1 MVALT
6 LWVLASLPFVQAAA
20 GQSRLRKVNMHEV
33 EVDLENSLSDL
44 LGGAS
49 PSASKR
55 LAAIQANI
63 WQTFQALPKNAAGRL
78 APAAVR
84 YIVHSYFAKE
94 HGWLIKGLEPHGHVQ
109 TNVTQ
114 VHDINVLQDKVPVI
128 VEHLLEAR
136 QVDRGLALS
145 DVVAMVAVLEQ
156 LMFDESVTLLEA
168 AYTLN
173 GLSTDVEIEEVQLHK
188 VLQSYVVLFG
198 QGSKADLADADYHH
212 ALVKRRRAEVEA
224 FEQDIVLNFEYA
236 RRHRV
241 NPFRPSKYTFQVTA
255 EIMEVVAQLYGKWQN
270 AECRAMKAHLSELD
284 SEGSGRVPLG
294 LFYAQPEG
302 GPYQFSESSEY
313 LRQIGALDESS
324 SASSPQVRI
333 ANYIAGPSNCIASSS
348 YYSVCCLSD
357 CDHIFNE
364 LEHQVLAPATSPE
377 RLLALVGNI
386 SETQLPEGLPE
397 KLHAIAAQHGGEV
410 PLHGR
415 LFAQWLHFA
424 FPHECPYPSVLENAT
439 ALTASQWLSGSESK
453 ASAEEREQH
462 LGAPICGRD
471 GCADSN
477 FNIDELWSEY
487 EVLPVHEPTSSP
499 TVTAAGIARTLVQVA
514 AILVALRSA
523 IAAWSAGASSFGGPS
538 KKNDDVGH
546 RRKMTIA
553 DYATSFGGASKR
565 NDDYRLPF

>member
-1 MVALT
+1 L
-6 LWVLASLPFVQAAA
+6 
-20 GQSRLRKVNMHEV
+20 
-33 EVDLENSLSDL
+33 EVDVETSLSEL
-44 LGGAS
+44 LDSAS

-55 LAAIQANI
+55 FTAIEASI
-63 WQTFQALPKNAAGRL
+63 WQTFQALPKNTAGRL

-84 YIVHSYFAKE
+84 YIVHGYFAKE
-94 HGWLIKGLEPHGHVQ
+94 HGWLIKGLEPHGHAQ

-114 VHDINVLQDKVPVI
+114 VHDISVLQDKVPEL
-128 VEHLLEAR
+128 VERLLETR
-136 QVDRGLALS
+136 QGDRGLALN

-168 AYTLN
+168 AYKLN
-173 GLSTDVEIEEVQLHK
+173 GLSTDEHLTEAQLHA

-198 QGSKADLADADYHH
+198 QGAKADLTDAERHQRLLN
-212 ALVKRRRAEVEA
+212 ARRAEVEE

-241 NPFRPSKYTFQVTA
+241 NPFTPQQYSFQTTA

-284 SEGSGRVPLG
+284 PEGSGRVPLG

-302 GPYQFSESSEY
+302 GAYQFTESSEY
-313 LRQIGALDESS
+313 LRQIGALDETTTG
-324 SASSPQVRI
+324 SPQVRI
-333 ANYIAGPSNCIASSS
+333 ANYVAGPSNCIASSS
-348 YYSVCCLSD
+348 YYSLCCLSD

-364 LEHQVLAPATSPE
+364 LEHQVLAPAVVPE
-377 RLLALVGNI
+377 KLLTLVRNMTD
-386 SETQLPEGLPE
+386 SLLPEALTE

-424 FPHECPYPSVLENAT
+424 FPHECPYPSVLESAT
-439 ALTASQWLSGSESK
+439 ALTASQWLSGGESV

-462 LGAPICGRD
+462 LGTALPSAAG
-471 GCADSN
+471 N
-477 FNIDELWSEY
+477 LNIDELWSEY

-499 TVTAAGIARTLVQVA
+499 LGTAAGLTRTLVQLA
-514 AILVALRSA
+514 AVFVALRSA
-523 IAAWSAGASSFGGPS
+523 KAAWSAGASSFGGAA
-538 KKNDDVGH
+538 KK
-546 RRKMTIA
+546 
-553 DYATSFGGASKR
+553 S
-565 NDDYRLPF
+565 DDYCLPF